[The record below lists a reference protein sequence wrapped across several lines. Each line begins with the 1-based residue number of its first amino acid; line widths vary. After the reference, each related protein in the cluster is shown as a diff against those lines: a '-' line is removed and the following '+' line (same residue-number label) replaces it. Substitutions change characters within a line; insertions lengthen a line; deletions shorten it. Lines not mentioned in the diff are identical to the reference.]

1 MKSKKY
7 QVVIR
12 NINVYLNKEQE
23 KIWNELPSLYT
34 HSQRVQ
40 HFINYYIVN
49 ESKKIMKMVKMN
61 NYILCYRSEKGNQPC
76 KTLLSEYIT
85 GTDVEDININS
96 TEYW

>member
-7 QVVIR
+7 QVVII

-49 ESKKIMKMVKMN
+49 ESKKDN
-61 NYILCYRSEKGNQPC
+61 ENC
-76 KTLLSEYIT
+76 
-85 GTDVEDININS
+85 
-96 TEYW
+96 